1 MSGLQS
7 KPMTHLVVAGLV
19 GQNHAG
25 LHSRVVGVD
34 PPGDAAGP
42 LVDVKEASHAVS
54 GPVQVVQS
62 NLNTQ
67 LKLSCRK
74 FQI

>member
-1 MSGLQS
+1 
-7 KPMTHLVVAGLV
+7 MTHLIVAGLV

-42 LVDVKEASHAVS
+42 LVDVKEASHTVS

-62 NLNTQ
+62 NLNMQ
-67 LKLSCRK
+67 LKSSCVK
-74 FQI
+74 VQL